1 MVPVVMSMM
10 QLVDTRRSTEVTE
23 YVKRLSYIAII
34 FLPLSYPAALFSMSP
49 DFEISGRLFWVYP
62 LTAVPLLVLVLLIL
76 NLKYDTKQ
84 LIIKGKR
91 IWAERY
97 HGVLQGMFSNKKR
110 SNI

>member
-1 MVPVVMSMM
+1 MVPVVTSMM

-34 FLPLSYPAALFSMSP
+34 FLPLSYPAALFSMSL

-84 LIIKGKR
+84 LITKGKR
-91 IWAERY
+91 MWGKRY
-97 HGVLQGMFSNKKR
+97 HGVLHGMFSNKKR